1 MTDSPTTFVGPMN
14 MGASFNKTSWRLKG
28 HVIGTEAR
36 VSLVNCC
43 TIFFCGSVALRSYEA
58 GIPHAQAFNNLG
70 WARSGSLLGVTG
82 YGPNSEISFIHHH
95 SFIIHLY

>member
-1 MTDSPTTFVGPMN
+1 MN

-43 TIFFCGSVALRSYEA
+43 TMQVCGFPLFLRGRDPLRRSTTSA
-58 GIPHAQAFNNLG
+58 GRDRAPC
-70 WARSGSLLGVTG
+70 WA
-82 YGPNSEISFIHHH
+82 
-95 SFIIHLY
+95 